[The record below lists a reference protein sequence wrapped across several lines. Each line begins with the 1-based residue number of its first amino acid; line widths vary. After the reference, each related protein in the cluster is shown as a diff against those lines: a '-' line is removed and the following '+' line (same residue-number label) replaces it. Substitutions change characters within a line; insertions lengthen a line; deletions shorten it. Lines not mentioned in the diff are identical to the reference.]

1 MVIAHQKSECAGG
14 RMALRQ
20 QIPLALRLVG
30 PRKLSR
36 FRIVHRPGRR
46 QLFRFKVD
54 AMK

>member
-1 MVIAHQKSECAGG
+1 MAIAHQETECAGG

-36 FRIVHRPGRR
+36 FRIAHRPDRR
-46 QLFRFKVD
+46 QLFRFEVD